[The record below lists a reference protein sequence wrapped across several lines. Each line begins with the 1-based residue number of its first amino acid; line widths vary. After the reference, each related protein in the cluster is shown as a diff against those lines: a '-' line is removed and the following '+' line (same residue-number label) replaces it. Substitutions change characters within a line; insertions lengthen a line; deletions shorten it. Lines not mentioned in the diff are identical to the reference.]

1 MPTTRLLISKYAV
14 NQYKSLAAYTSVCML
29 VRDVKGTRACTCA
42 CLCMYMRACVRASVF
57 ACLCFCVCL
66 YALEAER
73 DGEVGREGCVG
84 GGVQRLSL
92 HPRGNA
98 DLLNVTRSQQVS
110 LNSEPATGKSSQ
122 WIYLGVFRFL

>member
-1 MPTTRLLISKYAV
+1 MPTTFLLKRKYAV
-14 NQYKSLAAYTSVCML
+14 NQYTSFGAYTSVCML
-29 VRDVKGTRACTCA
+29 VHDVKGTRA